1 MKNKMNINMK
11 DYSIF
16 QNYSDEVRLQI
27 KTFVNN
33 PVVQTT
39 DVFFISI
46 VSTTGLLIKEF
57 QNLIKSYKIN
67 SIELK
72 ICGKFLT
79 LIIILTIF
87 ENSIFSFSSSNE

>member
-1 MKNKMNINMK
+1 MKS
-11 DYSIF
+11 YSIF
-16 QNYSDEVRLQI
+16 QNHSIEVKLQI

-39 DVFFISI
+39 DGLFISI

-67 SIELK
+67 SIEQK
-72 ICGKFLT
+72 NCGKFLI
-79 LIIILTIF
+79 LIIIYFI
-87 ENSIFSFSSSNE
+87 